1 MKKTESP
8 FELIRLQDIIVNKKY
23 FPLLEENRL
32 TSFPSLMNYA
42 GGQIVKKLIPERF
55 IITFTLKS
63 ANTTL
68 GFFLK
73 RYYPSPAKYILQSLL
88 AFVSPYSALREWD
101 TIISFHRANLPT
113 VIPVAAG
120 TRRKGFLG
128 RESFLLTKGLE
139 GVTRLEDL
147 ITERFLPPLS
157 PESISEKRTLISKL
171 ALLTRRMHDLG
182 FNHRDFYL
190 CHILARRDADHEWEL
205 FICDLHRVDKRE
217 KTGMRW
223 RVKDLAALNYSAP
236 EKFISARDRIRF
248 LKQYLGKTRL
258 DREARLWIG
267 KVVKKTGKMKRHN
280 ARRKGADQL

>member
-23 FPLLEENRL
+23 LPLLEENHV
-32 TSFPSLMNYA
+32 TSFSSLMNYA

-73 RYYPSPAKYILQSLL
+73 RYYPSPAKNILQSLL
-88 AFVSPYSALREWD
+88 AFVSPYSALREWN

-128 RESFLLTKGLE
+128 RVSFLLTQGLE

-147 ITERFLPPLS
+147 IPERFLPPLS
-157 PESISEKRTLISKL
+157 PESISEKRILISKL
-171 ALLTRRMHDLG
+171 AFLTRKMHDLG

-190 CHILARRDADHEWEL
+190 CHILARQGTDTSWEL

-217 KTGMRW
+217 NVGMRW
-223 RVKDLAALNYSAP
+223 QVKDIAALNYSAP
-236 EKFISARDRIRF
+236 EKFISVRDRIRF

-258 DREARLWIG
+258 DCEARVWIG
-267 KVVKKTGKMKRHN
+267 KVIKKTEKMKRHN
-280 ARRKGADQL
+280 TRRKAADQL